1 MTCSKQIFEYTHKA
15 DSANRLTLWYW
26 AKNYS
31 WHIAVTV
38 QKYLLD
44 IAWTLFVRVKIIS
57 VFIKN
62 MTVSRTELQIYQRVC
77 KVWKVLLAVEKDDIS
92 IVLSLLSK
100 HRLKFSYCFQSNW
113 DIDHYD
119 DCHHHSLLAASSPA
133 ASSPSELPWESSPR
147 LKLWWFFNS

>member
-62 MTVSRTELQIYQRVC
+62 MTVSRTELQIYHRVC

-92 IVLSLLSK
+92 IVLSLLSIK
-100 HRLKFSYCFQSNW
+100 APIEIFFLLPVKLGHW
-113 DIDHYD
+113 
-119 DCHHHSLLAASSPA
+119 SLWWLSSPFVV
-133 ASSPSELPWESSPR
+133 SSILPSSLQPQWTALRKLPSTAIMMI
-147 LKLWWFFNS
+147 F